1 MIDTVL
7 LWRATL
13 VGTILQIAVVVL
25 GHFVPF
31 ISLQASLFAVMFIAG
46 LAGLFYARDL
56 DRGWAL
62 GTLGSVIAGT
72 IGALVGI
79 AMAVAIGDKP
89 ASLIRFVIVASLLS
103 SAAGGPFGQMAANM
117 RSAALGLRHPRGRDR

>member
-25 GHFVPF
+25 GHFIPF
-31 ISLQASLFAVMFIAG
+31 ISLHASLFAVMFIAG

-72 IGALVGI
+72 IGALIGI

-117 RSAALGLRHPRGRDR
+117 RSLGLRQPPRRNR

>member
-13 VGTILQIAVVVL
+13 VGTVLQIAVVVL
-25 GHFVPF
+25 GHFIPF
-31 ISLQASLFAVMFIAG
+31 ISLHASLFAAMFIAG

-72 IGALVGI
+72 AGALIGI
-79 AMAVAIGDKP
+79 ALSVAIGDKP

-117 RSAALGLRHPRGRDR
+117 RAAALDLRRPRGRDR